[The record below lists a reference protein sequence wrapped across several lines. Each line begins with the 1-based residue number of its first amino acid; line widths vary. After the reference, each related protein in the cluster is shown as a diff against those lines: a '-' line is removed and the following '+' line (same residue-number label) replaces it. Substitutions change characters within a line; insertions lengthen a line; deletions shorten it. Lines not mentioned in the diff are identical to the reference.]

1 MKLHLINYNQYVKTL
16 KEVENPKYI
25 ENNKFTRDG
34 IFSQQIFGP
43 IKSYYCACN
52 KSTYR
57 GKKCKFSKCPDCGV
71 DVTTVNARKERFARI
86 NLPFK
91 VINPL
96 FYFIIC
102 DNKHSIKNIIDT
114 ILDYKEK
121 YYVENNEIKAIED
134 KDDKDDKEGKNFLL
148 GTDGVLE
155 FIKIIYQNKTDETS
169 NFINNNFDQIAIED
183 IIVIPPAFRPC
194 TKISGVETNFILD
207 EINRYYTNILTRS
220 NLVKKL
226 IINNKVTTEY
236 FIFNFKSIQN
246 HVIELY
252 RYIIDKLGKKK
263 GLIRANILGK
273 RVDFSGRAVITPDP
287 ELNLDECGIPY
298 WMILEILKPQLSS
311 YIVDS
316 KIKKRYN
323 SATELIDYCIN
334 NESLLLFET
343 VKSFCKNK
351 VCILNRQPTLH
362 RLSILGFKVVPH
374 KGKTI
379 KIHPL
384 VCSAYNADF
393 DGDQMALYFPVTKE
407 SESDVRNKI
416 GIWRNLLSPTDG
428 DIVAIPNQDIIL
440 GIYSLTKESDDDKM
454 VEYKGKLISEG
465 RKLFNECLPKDYPV
479 INRTI
484 SKKELYVILNRIALV
499 YKDYPEIIIQTL
511 DKIKKLGFEY
521 STKIGFTLNVIDM
534 YSKELEEQVNELT
547 GNIKKDLILMK
558 REKISNLLRSLPF
571 AIFIDSG
578 ARGSWDQAKQLVF
591 CRGYVA
597 DSYNQ
602 IRKDLIKTNLING
615 LTPDDF
621 FNSSYGA
628 RKGLLDT
635 ATSTG
640 SSGYITRQLIYS
652 TNFIEI
658 ADNEYIENELMKLEK
673 KYEGNKE
680 INIQE
685 EKNKLKEKLEDCGCT
700 EYFEFS
706 IDKDPNKA
714 RKQIKSIVGRHYLND
729 DGTLKKIPEWLSL
742 EDEKFYTTLF
752 GKTLKLRSPLYC
764 TNKKICKV
772 CYGDNYKI
780 LHSSQIGIV
789 ATQAIG
795 ERLTQLVLRTFHT
808 SGVVGDIEVKK
819 TKKGASEEERQNK
832 DIISGMTYINRLLH
846 KPSVMFE
853 DKQNIDER
861 DIVLKL
867 YELFSTYGEIQLVHF
882 EIIVSSMLWT
892 KGGNYWRTLPL
903 DIRKVTEK
911 NIESV
916 LKIPSLSSW
925 LIGLA
930 FSNVKT
936 KLIDGIIHKRE
947 DVETAISS
955 LFRF

>member
-1 MKLHLINYNQYVKTL
+1 MKLNLINYNSFVKKL
-16 KEVENPKYI
+16 KEVDNPKYM
-25 ENNKFTRDG
+25 ENGKFTRTG

-57 GKKCKFSKCPDCGV
+57 GKKYRFSTCPNCGV
-71 DVTTVNARKERFARI
+71 DITTVNTRKKRFARI

-102 DNKHSIKNIIDT
+102 DNKYSIKNIIDT

-121 YYVENNEIKAIED
+121 YYIENNELKTIDENTD
-134 KDDKDDKEGKNFLL
+134 KTGKNFLV
-148 GTDGVLE
+148 GCEGVLE
-155 FIKIIYQNKTDETS
+155 FVKLIYANKNDDIS
-169 NFINNNFDQIAIED
+169 NFINKNFDQIAIED
-183 IIVIPPAFRPC
+183 IIVIPPTFRPC
-194 TKISGVETNFILD
+194 TKISGVEANFILD

-226 IINNKVTTEY
+226 ILTNKETSEY

-246 HVIELY
+246 NVIELY
-252 RYIIDKLGKKK
+252 RYIIDKLSKKK

-287 ELNLDECGIPY
+287 ELKLDECGIPY

-316 KIKKRYN
+316 KIRKRYN
-323 SATELIDYCIN
+323 SATELINYCIN
-334 NESLLLFET
+334 NESLTLFET
-343 VKSFCKNK
+343 VKNFCKNK

-374 KGKTI
+374 TGKTI

-393 DGDQMALYFPVTKE
+393 DGDQMALYFPITKE
-407 SESDVRNKI
+407 SESDVRDKI
-416 GIWRNLLSPTDG
+416 SIWRNLLSPTNG

-440 GIYSLTKESDDDKM
+440 GIYALTKETEKPEM
-454 VEYKGKLISEG
+454 VEYKGKLITEG
-465 RKLFNECLPKDYPV
+465 RRRFNECLPKDYPL
-479 INRTI
+479 IDRTI
-484 SKKELYVILNRIALV
+484 GKKELYVILNRIALL
-499 YKDYPEIIIQTL
+499 YKDHPDVIIKTL
-511 DKIKKLGFEY
+511 DNIKELGFEY
-521 STKIGFTLNVIDM
+521 STKVGFTLNIIDM
-534 YSKELEEQVNELT
+534 YSKELEEKVNELT
-547 GNIKKDLILMK
+547 GNIKKDLAIMK
-558 REKISNLLRSLPF
+558 SDEISNILRSLPF
-571 AIFIDSG
+571 SIFIDSG

-602 IRKDLIKTNLING
+602 IRKELIRTNLING

-658 ADNEYIENELMKLEK
+658 ADDDYIQEEVRKLEEK
-673 KYEGNKE
+673 HKNDNQINLEG
-680 INIQE
+680 
-685 EKNKLKEKLEDCGCT
+685 EKNKLIAKLCDCGST
-700 EYFEFS
+700 EYFNFT
-706 IDKDPNKA
+706 IDKDPAKA
-714 RKQIKSIVGRHYLND
+714 RKQIKSIVGRYFVD
-729 DGTLKKIPEWLSL
+729 EDGKTKVIPEWLTT
-742 EDEKFYTTLF
+742 EDEKFYQGLF
-752 GKTLKLRSPLYC
+752 GKTLKLRTPLYC
-764 TNKKICKV
+764 TNKKICRI
-772 CYGDNYKI
+772 CYGDNYKV
-780 LHSSQIGIV
+780 LHSSQIGII

-808 SGVVGDIEVKK
+808 SGVVGDIEEKVSKKESLEEVK
-819 TKKGASEEERQNK
+819 QNK
-832 DIISGMTYINRLLH
+832 DIISGMTYVNRLLH
-846 KPSVMFE
+846 KPTEMFE
-853 DKQNIDER
+853 DQEITEK
-861 DIVLKL
+861 DIIMKL
-867 YELFSTYGEIQLVHF
+867 YESFSLYGEIQLVHF
-882 EIIVSSMLWT
+882 EVIVSSMLWT
-892 KGGNYWRTLPL
+892 PSGGYWRTLPPET
-903 DIRKVTEK
+903 RKETPK
-911 NIESV
+911 NIESI

-930 FSNVKT
+930 FSNVKS
-936 KLIDGIIHKRE
+936 KLIDGIIRERE
-947 DVETAISS
+947 DIETAISS